1 MIYVKPTLAE
11 FAKLA
16 TETYKRFAE
25 DLNETAKIA
34 ECENKLRALVDY
46 KTSEIIKYYCAENAK
61 YSPVSYKA
69 YLETACEDI
78 LKGEKPENV
87 VESLKKELIYQRSD

>member
-1 MIYVKPTLAE
+1 MAFPEIT
-11 FAKLA
+11 KLA
-16 TETYKRFAE
+16 AESYKHFAE
-25 DLNETAKIA
+25 ALNKAAKIA

-46 KTSEIIKYYCAENAK
+46 KTSEIIKYYCAEIAK

-87 VESLKKELIYQRSD
+87 VEGLEKELIYRRSD